1 MSVTV
6 LSPPGG
12 SALVEPYLTVEAFLA
27 SEELSDTKDGYLGGV
42 IHAMT
47 GAGEPHNRI
56 ALNLTSALHTRLRGR
71 RCEPF
76 GSDMKVRIN
85 FPPSGSTYLCYPDA
99 MVACNP
105 ADAGRSW
112 RRQPAA
118 LFEIIS
124 ESTRQIDEREKRAVY
139 LSLGSLEAYVRIE
152 QGHPEVVVERRT
164 IEGWQM
170 ERLIGL
176 DAVIHL
182 PTLEIELPLAE
193 LYERIT
199 FPNSTDSPPSG
210 AASA

>member
-12 SALVEPYLTVEAFLA
+12 SALVQPYLTVEEFLA
-27 SEELSDTKDGYLGGV
+27 SEELSDTKYEYLGGV
-42 IHAMT
+42 IHAMA

-56 ALNLTSALHTRLRGR
+56 AINLTSALHTRLRGR

-85 FPPSGSTYLCYPDA
+85 FPPSGSTSFYYPDA

-105 ADAGRSW
+105 ADAGHGW

-124 ESTRQIDEREKRAVY
+124 ESTRQIDEREKRAAY

-164 IEGWQM
+164 IEGWQI
-170 ERLIGL
+170 ERLTGL
-176 DAVIHL
+176 DSVIRL

-193 LYERIT
+193 LYERVT
-199 FPNSTDSPPSG
+199 FPNSTEPSASG
-210 AASA
+210 EASA